1 MTIRELALESIETV
15 LNELIAMDPQAGQR
29 LAAWHGKV
37 IAIALRG
44 TGLTL
49 YFIPDQQGRLQL
61 LGRYEGEP
69 DAVIEGSPIDLM
81 RASDKRQGTA
91 QLFAGHVRIQG
102 DTELAHRFSE
112 VLGGLDID
120 WEEQLSHYVGDV
132 AAHELAR
139 LAREVQE
146 QGARVGDTLRRNL
159 SEYLTEEA
167 RLLPHPYEIEEW
179 IRGVEQTRDDVERLA
194 ARVALLEQRLA
205 GEDGEQNPA

>member
-1 MTIRELALESIETV
+1 MTIRELALESIETL
-15 LNELIAMDPQAGQR
+15 LNQLIGMDPEAQRR

-61 LGRYEGEP
+61 LSRYEGEP
-69 DAVIEGSPIDLM
+69 DALIEGSPIDLM
-81 RASDKRQGTA
+81 RASDKQQGTA

-112 VLGGLDID
+112 ILGELDID

-139 LAREVQE
+139 LAR
-146 QGARVGDTLRRNL
+146 GAREAGVRIGDTLGRNL
-159 SEYLTEEA
+159 SDYLTEEA
-167 RLLPHPYEIEEW
+167 RLIPHPYELEEW
-179 IRGVEQTRDDVERLA
+179 IRGVEKTRDDVERLA
-194 ARVALLEQRLA
+194 ARVALLEQQ
-205 GEDGEQNPA
+205 EQESVE

>member
-1 MTIRELALESIETV
+1 MTIRDLALESIETL
-15 LNELIAMDPQAGQR
+15 LNELIAMDPQAGER

-69 DAVIEGSPIDLM
+69 DALIEGSPIDLM
-81 RASDKRQGTA
+81 RASDKQQGTA

-139 LAREVQE
+139 LARGVREE
-146 QGARVGDTLRRNL
+146 GTRVGDTLRHNL

-167 RLLPHPYEIEEW
+167 RLIPHPFEIEAW
-179 IRGVEQTRDDVERLA
+179 IRGVEKTRDDVERLA
-194 ARVALLEQRLA
+194 ARVALLEQQ
-205 GEDGEQNPA
+205 GQDPAE

>member
-1 MTIRELALESIETV
+1 MTIRELALESIETL
-15 LNELIAMDPQAGQR
+15 LNELIAMDPQAGER

-37 IAIALRG
+37 VAIALRG

-49 YFIPDQQGRLQL
+49 YLIPDQQGRLQL

-69 DAVIEGSPIDLM
+69 DALIEGSPIDLM
-81 RASDKRQGTA
+81 RASDKQQGTA

-102 DTELAHRFSE
+102 DTELAHHFSE

-139 LAREVQE
+139 LAREARE
-146 QGARVGDTLRRNL
+146 EGARIGDTLRRNL

-167 RLLPHPYEIEEW
+167 RLIPHPYELEEW
-179 IRGVEQTRDDVERLA
+179 IRGVEKTRDDVERLA
-194 ARVALLEQRLA
+194 ARVALLEQQ
-205 GEDGEQNPA
+205 EQESAE